1 MDGWQAF
8 GVLAIPVLA
17 GWSVLR
23 VWLRSGGPRLTDR
36 LAAGFWCS
44 AGLAVGWSTGP
55 GWLVP
60 VSWVLIG
67 LTLLTHLTGLVE
79 LFASRYVGPARGVD
93 PEEFRLRLLAVCQEE
108 ATQGLVI
115 GVGPDGGL
123 VVWGLEAAGV
133 GRDRNILTWGCPFC
147 FLEDLVRELV
157 PEADGPV
164 QAYRALLARQANQ
177 LFVLRRG
184 VIDLRWQAELRQ
196 VQGLKKPFANRCGTH
211 RHGG

>member
-1 MDGWQAF
+1 MDVWQMF

-23 VWLRSGGPRLTDR
+23 LWLRAGGPRLTDR
-36 LAAGFWCS
+36 LSAGFWSS

-67 LTLLTHLTGLVE
+67 LALLTHLSPLLE
-79 LFASRYVGPARGVD
+79 LFASRYVGPARRVD
-93 PEEFRLRLLAVCQEE
+93 PGEFRGRLLAVCLQE
-108 ATQGLVI
+108 TTPGLII
-115 GVGPDGGL
+115 GVGPDGGI
-123 VVWGLEAAGV
+123 VVWGLEAAGI
-133 GRDRNILTWGCPFC
+133 GRDRNVLSQGCPFC
-147 FLEDLVRELV
+147 FLEDLVAELV
-157 PEADGPV
+157 PEADAPV

-184 VIDLRWQAELRQ
+184 VIDIQWQAELRQ
-196 VQGLKKPFANRCGTH
+196 VQGLKKPYQAFCGTH
-211 RHGG
+211 RHRG